1 MLLNKAVYR
10 RLSIAFVL
18 KRFRRLSNV
27 FVLKRFRR
35 LSNVFY
41 YKTKGFFFFLDKGP
55 LVEIPM
61 VSFSL
66 WA

>member
-10 RLSIAFVL
+10 RLSNAFVL
-18 KRFRRLSNV
+18 KRFMRLSNV
-27 FVLKRFRR
+27 FVLKWFRR
-35 LSNVFY
+35 LANVFLFIKQKY
-41 YKTKGFFFFLDKGP
+41 FVLDNGP